1 MSLRRALAFLFASS
15 AIVACTT
22 TAVPPA
28 TPPPSG
34 AAEPI
39 ATAAP
44 TASEGP
50 HLPPTEAPS
59 GAACAGPV
67 DAPPPGLAPVDEPA
81 PGFAI
86 GQPGKGALCE
96 GKVLTAK
103 SPVTVY
109 RVFSADYETSK
120 QAGPLGAYWTL
131 KKPTGT
137 LAAYRSTYEVCAEW
151 NDLDTLNECTLDVGA
166 KVVLGPGQSAA
177 CDGGKEYPKS
187 PENQLLIVKVDGKVP
202 VSHCKQSPVAWA
214 P

>member
-1 MSLRRALAFLFASS
+1 M
-15 AIVACTT
+15 
-22 TAVPPA
+22 
-28 TPPPSG
+28 
-34 AAEPI
+34 
-39 ATAAP
+39 
-44 TASEGP
+44 
-50 HLPPTEAPS
+50 
-59 GAACAGPV
+59 
-67 DAPPPGLAPVDEPA
+67 
-81 PGFAI
+81 
-86 GQPGKGALCE
+86 
-96 GKVLTAK
+96 
-103 SPVTVY
+103 
-109 RVFSADYETSK
+109 
-120 QAGPLGAYWTL
+120 